1 MKNFDTTKIM
11 NNYTEA
17 ERKEIIF
24 ATMMMQNT
32 GAPAPQNEE
41 EFKDFC
47 EKVINER
54 KKAER
59 KEAERKERKA
69 KREAEEAEAKGMTIE
84 EYKEYKKEEA
94 KIKRYQTEIKKMEAE
109 IKEIQRK
116 INYRKNYI
124 AKNKG

>member
-24 ATMMMQNT
+24 VAMMMQNT

-59 KEAERKERKA
+59 KEAEKQARKEA
-69 KREAEEAEAKGMTIE
+69 REMQNVKL
-84 EYKEYKKEEA
+84 
-94 KIKRYQTEIKKMEAE
+94 
-109 IKEIQRK
+109 
-116 INYRKNYI
+116 
-124 AKNKG
+124 

>member
-1 MKNFDTTKIM
+1 MNFDIAKIM
-11 NNYTEA
+11 DNYTEE
-17 ERKEIIF
+17 ERKDIMFTAMI
-24 ATMMMQNT
+24 MQNT

-47 EKVINER
+47 ERVIND
-54 KKAER
+54 R
-59 KEAERKERKA
+59 KEAERKEAEKKERKA
-69 KREAEEAEAKGMTIE
+69 KKEAEEAEAKGMTIE

-94 KIKRYQTEIKKMEAE
+94 KIKRYNREIKKMEAE